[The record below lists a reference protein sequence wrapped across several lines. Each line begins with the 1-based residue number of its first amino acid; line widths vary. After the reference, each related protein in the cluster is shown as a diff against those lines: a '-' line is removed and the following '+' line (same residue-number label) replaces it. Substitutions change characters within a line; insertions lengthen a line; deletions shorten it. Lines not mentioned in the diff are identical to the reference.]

1 MSLEMAKSLFPR
13 RDPRW
18 PNQHIYE
25 RHFVPDEVGVY
36 VCEQHRPVGL
46 EVPEAFWNDVV
57 GRGRFGRGALRIR
70 QRPRPEPR
78 LVPLISAL
86 ANCSIILDGRWPI
99 GLKPA
104 YVSAVRIERIVTS
117 SRRLPKR
124 RELVGQRRVDVG
136 WRKGRGRRWM
146 TMVAGG
152 GPVDDVCAGN
162 GGGSGEWWW
171 W

>member
-13 RDPRW
+13 RTRW
-18 PNQHIYE
+18 PDQHIYE

-57 GRGRFGRGALRIR
+57 GRGRFGPGASRIR
-70 QRPRPEPR
+70 QRSRPEPR

-99 GLKPA
+99 VWTR
-104 YVSAVRIERIVTS
+104 YVPIVVLRRRNLPG
-117 SRRLPKR
+117 RRLKCFSYSTAISQVR
-124 RELVGQRRVDVG
+124 QI
-136 WRKGRGRRWM
+136 
-146 TMVAGG
+146 
-152 GPVDDVCAGN
+152 
-162 GGGSGEWWW
+162 GSQND
-171 W
+171 

>member
-1 MSLEMAKSLFPR
+1 MAKSLFPR

-18 PNQHIYE
+18 PDQHIYE

-78 LVPLISAL
+78 WFPLYRLSPTAPLFSMADGQSYERGTDCSFTKTKSL
-86 ANCSIILDGRWPI
+86 ADVEN
-99 GLKPA
+99 
-104 YVSAVRIERIVTS
+104 VSVI
-117 SRRLPKR
+117 RR
-124 RELVGQRRVDVG
+124 
-136 WRKGRGRRWM
+136 
-146 TMVAGG
+146 
-152 GPVDDVCAGN
+152 
-162 GGGSGEWWW
+162 
-171 W
+171 